1 MTIRALCRLRHKGAG
16 GVYRTIDPGETFSD
30 VEPVTAE
37 MLVAAHQA
45 EWEQEYMREA
55 DARNAAASQD
65 EPPQDEPPQDEPP
78 QDEPPQDTELLSM
91 DEQAEIARAIVSGA
105 PLPKGR
111 RRARA

>member
-16 GVYRTIDPGETFSD
+16 GVYRTIEPGETFSD
-30 VEPVTAE
+30 VEPVIAE

-45 EWEQEYMREA
+45 EWVQEYMREA
-55 DARNAAASQD
+55 DARNAAAAQD
-65 EPPQDEPPQDEPP
+65 EPPQDEPPHG
-78 QDEPPQDTELLSM
+78 TELLSM

>member
-16 GVYRTIDPGETFSD
+16 GVYRTIEPGETFSD

-65 EPPQDEPPQDEPP
+65 EPPQDEPPQD
-78 QDEPPQDTELLSM
+78 TELLSM

>member
-65 EPPQDEPPQDEPP
+65 EPPQDEPPQD
-78 QDEPPQDTELLSM
+78 TELLSM